1 MKREILGSEGCHNMW
16 PSWTC
21 DWIVNNRTIKHN
33 PFKSQNHEVGL
44 NSKILPV
51 ATNTSDCSRPE
62 NCCIIVWSVHWMT
75 SLSQAQTQENADC
88 GRDGCARFF
97 FFFLRSIYQRYGKL
111 FQVFTPRWNQPGAQ
125 RPSMC
130 SNKEHKT
137 KCPSYS
143 IFIRMLN
150 CACNDSLHY
159 VNSAKSNLPYFM
171 AYGEDTRW
179 LGTSELR
186 TPGVG
191 GASDEDML
199 PVNRRETFR
208 DGEET
213 WSL

>member
-88 GRDGCARFF
+88 GRDGCARCFF
-97 FFFLRSIYQRYGKL
+97 FFSCALYINAMVNCFKSSHLDGISR
-111 FQVFTPRWNQPGAQ
+111 
-125 RPSMC
+125 
-130 SNKEHKT
+130 EHKGPLCART
-137 KCPSYS
+137 KNTKPNVPVTPSS
-143 IFIRMLN
+143 FG
-150 CACNDSLHY
+150 C
-159 VNSAKSNLPYFM
+159 
-171 AYGEDTRW
+171 
-179 LGTSELR
+179 
-186 TPGVG
+186 
-191 GASDEDML
+191 
-199 PVNRRETFR
+199 
-208 DGEET
+208 
-213 WSL
+213 